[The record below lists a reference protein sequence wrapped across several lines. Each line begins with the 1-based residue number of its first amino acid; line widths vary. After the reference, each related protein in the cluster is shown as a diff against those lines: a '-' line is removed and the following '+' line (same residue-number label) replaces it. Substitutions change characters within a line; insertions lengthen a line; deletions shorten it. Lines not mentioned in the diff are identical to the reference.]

1 MVGCGAVQSS
11 GCQAH
16 LTASASTSSSPSATA
31 WHTICK
37 QTPWASC
44 TQVQLVRWQ
53 AMPQLALAAAALQ
66 RRVALCEHGCS
77 PGASAQ
83 PHLAHAAHDGSHTA
97 GVRAAAE
104 RQQEAARSRPAIWK
118 AGFLK
123 ATEKQA
129 RDSSPVTHP
138 VSYAANHLAK
148 RGNPC
153 SPPHVVTQP
162 AFKHFSAYTPSLL
175 IVLSKHQAPCS
186 LPQVIPQPAA
196 MLSSPNDL

>member
-11 GCQAH
+11 GCPAH

-104 RQQEAARSRPAIWK
+104 RQQEAACARPAAW
-118 AGFLK
+118 AVCL
-123 ATEKQA
+123 ATQSLLLNSWRRCAVAA
-129 RDSSPVTHP
+129 RDTDWPPGSAPRLRTANDHI
-138 VSYAANHLAK
+138 AAHRMRVANPTALPCLAQ
-148 RGNPC
+148 
-153 SPPHVVTQP
+153 PPPLCHS
-162 AFKHFSAYTPSLL
+162 HRRR
-175 IVLSKHQAPCS
+175 
-186 LPQVIPQPAA
+186 
-196 MLSSPNDL
+196 